1 MTRKDCGSNTSGI
14 HMMVDY
20 WTELVGNWPNIKM
33 RWHYSMF
40 IKEDYWQNSLQ
51 WNGAV
56 FMFHTNKHTFN
67 INLSGATQTG
77 VLAAGVLD
85 LPFGNGPSVYHTPG
99 CSTSFGNFSA
109 SGVIGESQSVGGP
122 SVYECGN
129 PRNINPFD
137 AAIDYKLSNVRNYW
151 RVYLWCA
158 ITGKTW
164 NVSPDNG
171 NGSIKVTGLNPE
183 SSYKITTKVVD
194 RNGTVQ
200 YTGGVYASFTTPA
213 DQLKIAFNQGG
224 RVKVARVYYN
234 HNGTIKKV
242 KKVYRNINGSVKKG
256 VNYG

>member
-20 WTELVGNWPNIKM
+20 WTELVGSWPNILM

-51 WNGAV
+51 WNEAV
-56 FMFHTNKHTFN
+56 FMFHTNQHTFN
-67 INLSGATQTG
+67 VNLSGATQTG

-85 LPFGNGPSVYHTPG
+85 LPFGNGPS
-99 CSTSFGNFSA
+99 A
-109 SGVIGESQSVGGP
+109 
-122 SVYECGN
+122 YECSN

-137 AAIDYKLSNVRNYW
+137 AVIDYKLSNVRNYW